1 MDWENSV
8 ASPSLSPGRA
18 TPVDHLQQTPESSSS
33 CQSPSS
39 LVRMP
44 YHSAKMP
51 SPSARVASP
60 SASRVASPSARMPSQ
75 SLVKSSIPSTMNVS
89 TEATSP
95 NKGTKDMPPSSLSQ
109 NASLNITTKHVVK
122 PRSECRGGSDQLK
135 LGYKTKTPLTEEQ
148 RKARAIERVKAK
160 VGEEVAEG
168 LMKKWKEIQLVKER
182 KKRLLEGDG
191 VIKTLS
197 AIGFSEIEMK
207 AFLGVGSGRIDRVT
221 KNKVAAPRKPPKHAA
236 TDDDK
241 KRIVDFILSLDLE
254 PGYPC
259 AHRSVPLYVEGD
271 DQGSTWIQIHNKY
284 KIKCESQKVKF
295 MSYNRFR
302 EYAHHYFPTLKLGKT
317 KTDMCNECFTIKLK
331 LDDPET
337 DAVEKARLRA
347 KLSVHLGESN
357 TQRRAMNAYI
367 HLVKKKK
374 APNDPPLN
382 FEPCHIEDLCDEVL
396 TEALNLI
403 KENPVIAAEYQDLHD
418 EIENENFELDINC
431 NTTDNDVQESNS
443 LLSKD
448 GQVPHLSAKTSPEE
462 IIALESNAVTLSRRD
477 TDQNLGSGLNEA
489 KAGMENEK
497 DDTHD
502 NDEMSETLKL
512 TKKAKDS
519 LRAFVMKRTVNQRE
533 SFAQSVPE
541 AVSRD
546 LAVTIEDYGSEKPL
560 PHYGLNRPNADYF
573 NSSIHLRNMN
583 IIDPGAGSSIYIYDE
598 RVGGKDG
605 NSVCSVRWEH
615 LKNTFTKYRLK
626 NVEPP
631 SHQIGIFDNC
641 VGQNKSNC
649 VFKFE
654 VLQTILGFYSTKN
667 KLFLIPG
674 HSHNSSDVK
683 TAELNNCLKNKNL
696 YTPLQIKEE
705 LKQMKNAEAHILQG
719 DHFYE
724 WECLLDKFIKDMPP
738 GFTFYYCFE
747 IVGGRVSM
755 KKLCSDVSDDEV
767 VTKVLVENVG
777 MVRSAILQ
785 EMFGLDG
792 DADLEEIIAAPL
804 RLPKLDPNPISEK
817 RLASIKK
824 KYVTIPRQHLWYYP
838 EGEEYI
844 TGASNSEE
852 KSEKTVSSDV
862 PKKKS
867 GRPKCVPKVSS
878 KTPSILNFFK
888 AFPSIPKPVAPKL
901 STSSQP
907 TATKPPVTQ
916 PLVTQPS
923 VTQPSVTQP
932 SVTQPAMSSRFK
944 FQAAPS
950 FKNHEGDLIDDF
962 GEEIASDD
970 DLDQPEDG
978 GDAIGRLSTT
988 RDELD
993 DIYDSILDG

>member
-1 MDWENSV
+1 MDK
-8 ASPSLSPGRA
+8 
-18 TPVDHLQQTPESSSS
+18 LQQEPGHFPSGQPLTQESSSS
-33 CQSPSS
+33 CTAPSS
-39 LVRMP
+39 SVR
-44 YHSAKMP
+44 MP
-51 SPSARVASP
+51 SPSLA
-60 SASRVASPSARMPSQ
+60 M
-75 SLVKSSIPSTMNVS
+75 SSIPSSINISTM
-89 TEATSP
+89 TTSS
-95 NKGTKDMPPSSLSQ
+95 NKSIGTALTKDTPPSSLSQ
-109 NASLNITTKHVVK
+109 DPRLNITTKHVVK

-148 RKARAIERVKAK
+148 RKARAVARVKEK
-160 VGEEVAEG
+160 VGEEVAER
-168 LMKKWKEIQLVKER
+168 LIKKWKEIQLEKKK
-182 KKRLLEGDG
+182 KKRQLEGDG
-191 VIKTLS
+191 VIKTLR
-197 AIGFSEIEMK
+197 ALGFSEIEIK

-221 KNKVAAPRKPPKHAA
+221 KNRVPAARKPPKHAA

-241 KRIVDFILSLDLE
+241 RRIVDFILSLDLE

-259 AHRSVPLYVEGD
+259 AHRSVPLYIEGD
-271 DQGSTWIQIHNKY
+271 DQGSTWLKIHKKY
-284 KIKCESQKVKF
+284 QTRCESEKVRS

-302 EYAHHYFPTLKLGKT
+302 EYAHHFFPTLKLGKT

-331 LDDPET
+331 LDDPEINSE
-337 DAVEKARLRA
+337 EKALLRA

-367 HLVKKKK
+367 HLVKNKL

-382 FEPCHIEDLCDEVL
+382 FEPCHTEDLCDEVL
-396 TEALNLI
+396 TEALNLN
-403 KENPVIAAEYQDLHD
+403 KENPVFAAEYTDLLD
-418 EIENENFELDINC
+418 EIENENFGVDINF
-431 NTTDNDVQESNS
+431 NTVNVQESNS
-443 LLSKD
+443 LPSMAV
-448 GQVPHLSAKTSPEE
+448 QVPHISAKTSEE
-462 IIALESNAVTLSRRD
+462 DIIGLKSMSGNAATLSRMD
-477 TDQNLGSGLNEA
+477 TDQNLESGPNEA
-489 KAGMENEK
+489 KAGIENETVDGNDNQDK
-497 DDTHD
+497 D
-502 NDEMSETLKL
+502 EKSETLKL
-512 TKKAKDS
+512 TEKAKDS
-519 LRAFVMKRTVNQRE
+519 LRACLMKRTVNQRE

-573 NSSIHLRNMN
+573 NSSLHLRNMN
-583 IIDPGAGSSIYIYDE
+583 IIDPSGGGSSIYLYDE

-605 NSVCSVRWEH
+605 NSVCSVRWEN
-615 LKNTFTKYRLK
+615 LKNSFTKYRLK

-631 SHQIGIFDNC
+631 SHQIGVFDNC

-705 LKQMKNAEAHILQG
+705 LKRMKNAEVHILQA
-719 DHFYE
+719 DHFYD
-724 WECLLDKFIKDMPP
+724 WESMLDKYIKDMPP

-755 KKLCSDVSDDEV
+755 KKLCSEVSDEEV

-777 MVRSAILQ
+777 LVRSAILK

-804 RLPKLDPNPISEK
+804 RLPKLEPNPISEK

-838 EGEEYI
+838 EGEECI
-844 TGASNSEE
+844 AAATNSDE
-852 KSEKTVSSDV
+852 KSEEGGSLDTL
-862 PKKKS
+862 KKKA
-867 GRPKCVPKVSS
+867 GRPKSVPKPS
-878 KTPSILNFFK
+878 KTPSILKFFK
-888 AFPSIPKPVAPKL
+888 AFPSIPKPVVPTP

-907 TATKPPVTQ
+907 SAGKPPVSK
-916 PLVTQPS
+916 PS
-923 VTQPSVTQP
+923 VDKPSVSKPSSSKPSSSKPPVSKP
-932 SVTQPAMSSRFK
+932 SVTQPAMSSWLK
-944 FQAAPS
+944 KSKATSS
-950 FKNHEGDLIDDF
+950 FKKSNQEADLIDDSVCD
-962 GEEIASDD
+962 EIISDD
-970 DLDQPEDG
+970 DMGQPEDS
-978 GDAIGRLSTT
+978 GDAIDRLNTKS
-988 RDELD
+988 DELD
-993 DIYDSILDG
+993 DIYNSILDGN